1 VLNIGTGV
9 QTSTEELVE
18 TASRVTGRPIAT
30 VPGAHPG
37 REWDSADWVS
47 DPRAARAAL
56 GWTPT
61 VDLAEGLA
69 RTWSAS

>member
-1 VLNIGTGV
+1 V
-9 QTSTEELVE
+9 QTSTEELVA
-18 TASRVTGRPIAT
+18 TAERVTGRPIAT

-37 REWDSADWVS
+37 RSWDTADWVS

-56 GWTPT
+56 GWAPA

-69 RTWSAS
+69 RTWAADGG